1 MAEGWKL
8 YIADAFAE
16 ELYGGNQAGI
26 VLLDEAEDFPQESVM
41 CKIAGELK
49 HSETAFVKRR
59 SKDAFHIRY
68 FTPAGE
74 VELCGHATIGAFEVM
89 KAEGIIQPGAFQLK
103 TRAAEL
109 TIDVE
114 PEGVWMDLAAPKE
127 WHTFSWEEAKQLYQ
141 AYGLDAA
148 RCSEQELLPKI
159 VSAGLKDILL
169 PVANTELLQQAKQQ
183 EAQVCALSE
192 QYQVVGVHMF
202 CLSRRPGIL
211 AECRNFAP
219 RYEIS
224 EEAATGTSNGAL
236 TWYLY
241 CSGLLAPGEEA
252 VFLQGEAM
260 GRPAKIRS
268 RLEISQAEHACS
280 LAKDG
285 HSQHER
291 REPRIRIGGGA
302 RISLKGVLPYGT

>member
-1 MAEGWKL
+1 MAEGWNV

-16 ELYGGNQAGI
+16 ELYGGNQAGV
-26 VLLDEAEDFPQESVM
+26 VLLGETEDFPQESRM
-41 CKIAGELK
+41 RKIAGELK
-49 HSETAFVKRR
+49 HSETAFVKRTA
-59 SKDAFHIRY
+59 KNAFHIRY

-74 VELCGHATIGAFEVM
+74 VELCGHATIGSFEVM

-103 TRAAEL
+103 TLAAEL

-114 PEGVWMDLAAPKE
+114 PECVWMDLARPEE
-127 WHTFSWEEAKQLYQ
+127 WYTFSREEAGPLYE
-141 AYGLDAA
+141 AYGLDASL
-148 RCSEQELLPKI
+148 CSEPKLQPKI

-169 PVANTELLQQAKQQ
+169 PVADATVLQQAKQK

-202 CLSRRPGIL
+202 CLSERPGIF

-219 RYEIS
+219 RYEIF

-241 CSGLLAPGEEA
+241 RCGLLAPGEEA

-260 GRPAKIRS
+260 GRPSRIRS
-268 RLEISQAEHACS
+268 RLEISEENGTRS
-280 LAKDG
+280 LAGDG
-285 HSQHER
+285 QSHPKKP
-291 REPRIRIGGGA
+291 EPKIRIGGGA